1 MSANEQDIMRQA
13 VEKELALHQINDVLW
28 NKAANLSQGNE
39 LKRREHY
46 IELRMK
52 AMQETVKSHVLKEI
66 KAEFTKKSARPS
78 DFLSAKDLFKKK

>member
-13 VEKELALHQINDVLW
+13 IVKELALNQINAVLW
-28 NKAANLSQGNE
+28 NKAATLSKGDD

-46 IELRMK
+46 IDLRMK

-66 KAEFTKKSARPS
+66 KADFARKNARPA
-78 DFLSAKDLFKKK
+78 DFLSAKDLFKK

>member
-66 KAEFTKKSARPS
+66 KAEFAKKSARPS
-78 DFLSAKDLFKKK
+78 DFLSAKELFKKK